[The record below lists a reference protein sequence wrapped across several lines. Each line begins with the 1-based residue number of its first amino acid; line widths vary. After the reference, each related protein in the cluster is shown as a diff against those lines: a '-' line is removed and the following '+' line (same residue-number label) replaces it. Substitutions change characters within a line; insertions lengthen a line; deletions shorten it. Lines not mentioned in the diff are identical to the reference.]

1 LADLLGVI
9 TAILEGAVRARALL
23 RAQTDDV
30 MRNSISAAVVEGMR
44 QYRSSD
50 GVYRLPMP
58 ALVGSGRK

>member
-1 LADLLGVI
+1 LADPLGVI

-23 RAQTDDV
+23 RAQTEDV
-30 MRNSISAAVVEGMR
+30 RNSISAAVVEGMR